1 MVWLFLVSLQIP
13 WPCKQFSVSQFISA
27 KAPIMNWPQGA
38 DLRDRTKMFTKSS
51 QCPKQ
56 IATVWPLLLLPSA
69 ARRNHWAAR
78 VALVCRPW
86 PTSNRRKS
94 GILRTKLLS
103 LCGFSAGFVFSPWLL
118 TIINHTWAETK
129 ANTKVP
135 WPMRNY
141 SSKCNQGNMFI
152 RRSGNPWR
160 NTETQQGTLIQECLW
175 LLASPGIAWPFAAM
189 VPSTNSPSCTEPQW
203 QGSLQTIELGKKNWE
218 GIPLNS
224 FSTKHTH
231 TYIYII

>member
-1 MVWLFLVSLQIP
+1 
-13 WPCKQFSVSQFISA
+13 
-27 KAPIMNWPQGA
+27 MNWPQGA

-78 VALVCRPW
+78 VASVCRPW

-94 GILRTKLLS
+94 GILRTQLLS

-118 TIINHTWAETK
+118 TTINHTWAETK

-160 NTETQQGTLIQECLW
+160 NTEAQQLTRDTDSKTPLTAGIAW
-175 LLASPGIAWPFAAM
+175 HRLASPGRLQPWCQVRIAQ
-189 VPSTNSPSCTEPQW
+189 VVL
-203 QGSLQTIELGKKNWE
+203 SLNDRDLCKQ
-218 GIPLNS
+218 
-224 FSTKHTH
+224 
-231 TYIYII
+231 